1 MNFSDQM
8 KQKAH
13 DVDLQAKA
21 KDFADALTE
30 VVKAAFDAAADYAQ
44 ANREKVDG
52 ALDKAEQVIGE
63 RTGGKHDQTVGKVR
77 TQLDKG
83 MDKLAEQSVK
93 DSSHKVP
100 DDRHSAFGDDPPAG
114 SPS

>member
-1 MNFSDQM
+1 MDFSDQM

-21 KDFADALTE
+21 KDFGDALAE

-63 RTGGKHDQTVGKVR
+63 RTGGTHDETVGKVR
-77 TQLDKG
+77 SQLDKG
-83 MDKLAEQSVK
+83 MDKLAEHGARPPQ
-93 DSSHKVP
+93 HEVP
-100 DDRHSAFGDDPPAG
+100 DDRHSAFDDDPPAG